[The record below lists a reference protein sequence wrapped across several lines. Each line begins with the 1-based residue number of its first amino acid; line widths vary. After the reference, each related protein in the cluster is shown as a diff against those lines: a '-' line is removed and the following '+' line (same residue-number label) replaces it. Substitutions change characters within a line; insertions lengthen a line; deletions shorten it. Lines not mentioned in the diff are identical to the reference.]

1 MLDINDMT
9 ISYGDNRVI
18 EHFNLSVKPGEIV
31 SLVGESG
38 SGKTTVVR
46 AIMGLLPGNGKI
58 ESGAV
63 IYDGRDLSK
72 LTDKEMK
79 TLRGSE
85 ISMIFQDCG
94 AMLNPIRRIGSQFQE
109 YLRIHDK
116 KLSKDEARKKAES
129 MLTLMSLPDSARIMR
144 SYPFQLSG
152 GQRQR
157 IGIAM
162 AMSFAPKLLLADEP
176 TSALDVTIQ
185 AQIVRQILLMRDMY
199 HSSVIMVTHNLGV
212 AAYVSDKILVMKN
225 GSVVESGTRD
235 EILKHPKMD
244 YTKKLIEAI
253 PVMDGEIYV

>member
-46 AIMGLLPGNGKI
+46 AIMGLLPGNGII

-63 IYDGRDLSK
+63 IYDGKDLSK
-72 LTDKEMK
+72 LNDKEMK

-116 KLSKDEARKKAES
+116 KLSKDEARKNAES

-144 SYPFQLSG
+144 SYPFQ
-152 GQRQR
+152 
-157 IGIAM
+157 
-162 AMSFAPKLLLADEP
+162 
-176 TSALDVTIQ
+176 
-185 AQIVRQILLMRDMY
+185 
-199 HSSVIMVTHNLGV
+199 
-212 AAYVSDKILVMKN
+212 
-225 GSVVESGTRD
+225 
-235 EILKHPKMD
+235 
-244 YTKKLIEAI
+244 
-253 PVMDGEIYV
+253 